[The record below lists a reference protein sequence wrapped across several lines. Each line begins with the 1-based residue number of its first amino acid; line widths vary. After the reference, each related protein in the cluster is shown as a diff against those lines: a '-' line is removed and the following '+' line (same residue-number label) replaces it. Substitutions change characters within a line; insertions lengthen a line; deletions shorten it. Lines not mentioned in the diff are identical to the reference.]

1 VWSTAL
7 CLPPPATLSD
17 ATAELAVPAILA
29 AAAAGL
35 VLSLP
40 WRRPGLDAWALGA
53 AVTVF
58 AAYAAP
64 VVLSGE
70 PAFGGYIEL
79 DDTASWLALTE
90 RALEQGAN
98 TAGLAPS
105 TYEATLDFYLGSSYP
120 LGAFIPLGAGQLLLG
135 LDAAWLYQPYI
146 ALLAA
151 MLALSLYSLARPVIA
166 SRPLRALAAFVASQ
180 AALLFAYAL
189 WGGAKEIAA
198 AWLLALACALVPL
211 TVRRLGGVRAVVP
224 IAVVSAATLAV
235 LSSGG
240 AVWVLPVLA
249 LALGAGISPARRTA
263 RGGAGRDLRGPAAR
277 PVRAAARRARLPGG
291 AGGLDHPPGGAAGEP
306 DRAAQRAPG
315 LRRVADRRV
324 PPSARVPGRDLP
336 CSWP

>member
-1 VWSTAL
+1 MTLLAAWVAFPLLLATLGLAIGRLVESLSGLRLPRTLLAPVGLATAIVL
-7 CLPPPATLSD
+7 GQPATLSD

-166 SRPLRALAAFVASQ
+166 SRPCAPSPPSWRARRRSCSPTRCGEARRRSRRRGCSPWPARSSRSPSDAS
-180 AALLFAYAL
+180 A
-189 WGGAKEIAA
+189 
-198 AWLLALACALVPL
+198 ACA
-211 TVRRLGGVRAVVP
+211 RWSR
-224 IAVVSAATLAV
+224 
-235 LSSGG
+235 
-240 AVWVLPVLA
+240 
-249 LALGAGISPARRTA
+249 SPWS
-263 RGGAGRDLRGPAAR
+263 
-277 PVRAAARRARLPGG
+277 ARL
-291 AGGLDHPPGGAAGEP
+291 
-306 DRAAQRAPG
+306 RW
-315 LRRVADRRV
+315 
-324 PPSARVPGRDLP
+324 PS
-336 CSWP
+336 